1 MLALFSPVQARASL
15 FEYWGFSPR
24 AVAMS
29 GALTAEA
36 NDFSAVFY
44 NPAMLVLSDEVNVG
58 VAFDLTRTDAWVT
71 PRSLDKALDCTYCAP
86 DGAAMGVDLG
96 LLVPLGGKLK
106 NRLAVGVGMH
116 LPTNNLVAIRSAD
129 PKRPFWYQWHNSP
142 DRLVVF
148 LGAGARITDHVT
160 LGLGAQMLGDL
171 TGTGADVRVD
181 LFSKQATHREV
192 RSDLA
197 AAISPNAGLY
207 WQALPELRLGLS
219 WRGEFKHQYVLPADI
234 YLEGVGLLALQV
246 SGYNHYTPH
255 SINLGA
261 AWDPSVDLTLAVD
274 LSYQVWS
281 TAPSPYTRIHVD
293 LSGETLAALGLDE
306 AMDLDTLETDA
317 PPGFEDTLSV
327 RAGMEYR
334 LSERFAARGG
344 LSFHPTPVPRQVQ
357 PGSNI
362 LDSDALGVSGGFG
375 WSFDDPLE
383 VFEAPL
389 ILDVAVRGIWFLPRE
404 AIKEDTDQVPSYDYA
419 SRVLGATVA
428 FRYNF

>member
-1 MLALFSPVQARASL
+1 M
-15 FEYWGFSPR
+15 
-24 AVAMS
+24 
-29 GALTAEA
+29 
-36 NDFSAVFY
+36 
-44 NPAMLVLSDEVNVG
+44 
-58 VAFDLTRTDAWVT
+58 
-71 PRSLDKALDCTYCAP
+71 
-86 DGAAMGVDLG
+86 
-96 LLVPLGGKLK
+96 
-106 NRLAVGVGMH
+106 
-116 LPTNNLVAIRSAD
+116 
-129 PKRPFWYQWHNSP
+129 
-142 DRLVVF
+142 
-148 LGAGARITDHVT
+148 
-160 LGLGAQMLGDL
+160 
-171 TGTGADVRVD
+171 
-181 LFSKQATHREV
+181 
-192 RSDLA
+192 
-197 AAISPNAGLY
+197 
-207 WQALPELRLGLS
+207 
-219 WRGEFKHQYVLPADI
+219 LPADI

-261 AWDPSVDLTLAVD
+261 AWDSSADLAPAVD

-375 WSFDDPLE
+375 WSSTTRWR

-389 ILDVAVRGIWFLPRE
+389 ILDVAVRGIC
-404 AIKEDTDQVPSYDYA
+404 VPAARGD
-419 SRVLGATVA
+419 RGGHRPGAFV
-428 FRYNF
+428 